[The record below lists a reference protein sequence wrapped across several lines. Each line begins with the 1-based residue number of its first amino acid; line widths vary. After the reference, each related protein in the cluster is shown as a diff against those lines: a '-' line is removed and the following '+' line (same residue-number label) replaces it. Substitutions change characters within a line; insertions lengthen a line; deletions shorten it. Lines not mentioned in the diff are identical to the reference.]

1 MYKPFSFTSNA
12 TDRVEQLMMPDELL
26 YNKRTYNEI
35 LILEHGRTQTD
46 IDSRIPKLK
55 KSRYIVSIKL
65 LLKTLKQQKYII
77 LE

>member
-1 MYKPFSFTSNA
+1 
-12 TDRVEQLMMPDELL
+12 MPDELL